1 MVKSMTGF
9 GQATKETPELTVQAE
24 VRSLNSKFLDLN
36 LRLPKSLADK
46 EIEIRTI
53 ISDKLERGKVSV
65 SIEFQKN
72 VVGKTPVQINQE
84 LFKTYYQELAQ
95 LASAVHVHDANLFA
109 LALNLPEV
117 LENKT
122 REEINEQEWALC
134 KEILNKALSGCEQ
147 HRQDEGN
154 VLQQKFEDYIN
165 KIRIALQ
172 NVQQLDP
179 KRVTRIREKLK
190 GNVVSFF
197 GEEGFDKN
205 RLEQEIIFY
214 IEKLDIQEEIVRLD
228 THLNYFNQ
236 ILNEKNSNGKKL
248 AFIAQEIGR
257 EINTIG
263 SKSNDAEMQKEVVI
277 MKEELEKIKEQ
288 LNNIV

>member
-1 MVKSMTGF
+1 MTGF